1 MAPTGARVASHAS
14 VKLLLDMNL
23 SLHWV
28 AALAAAGYDAVPWRE
43 VGDRRAPDTEIMAFA
58 RLHGY
63 VVLTHDLDFGDM
75 LAMLGESGP
84 SVVQIRAKNISLE
97 KTFECVLDGLNA
109 SREAIEQGALISI
122 DTQRARVRMLPMRP
136 LP

>member
-1 MAPTGARVASHAS
+1 MAATGEGVASHPR

-23 SLHWV
+23 STRWV
-28 AALAAAGYDAVPWRE
+28 KALAAVGYVAVPWRE
-43 VGDRRAPDTEIMAFA
+43 VGDRRASDSEIMDFA

-75 LAMLGESGP
+75 LAMFGQTGP
-84 SVVQIRAKNISLE
+84 SVVQIRAKNVKLDRV
-97 KTFECVLDGLNA
+97 FELVVDGINSA
-109 SREAIEQGALISI
+109 SEALQNGALVTI
-122 DTQRARVRMLPMRP
+122 DTQRARVRMLPFRP